1 MLPDILKQ
9 VGPQQYGVI
18 KDLMSDQLKGV
29 GAKGGAA
36 GEEDE
41 DDEVPP
47 LVEGTFDAPA
57 K

>member
-1 MLPDILKQ
+1 MLPDILKW

-18 KDLMSDQLKGV
+18 KDLMSDQLKGA